1 MNLSPRH
8 LLCSLEV
15 STEILTSEPNIIVPD
30 HPSIHLTVP
39 GLFKG
44 RQMDGKGRLEATF
57 LGLNTAHLEGAGMM
71 KQILQIEILRS
82 QTALIFVF

>member
-1 MNLSPRH
+1 MMVSMSIFRGVSPISGCSMNLSPRH

-44 RQMDGKGRLEATF
+44 CQMDGKGRP
-57 LGLNTAHLEGAGMM
+57 
-71 KQILQIEILRS
+71 
-82 QTALIFVF
+82 